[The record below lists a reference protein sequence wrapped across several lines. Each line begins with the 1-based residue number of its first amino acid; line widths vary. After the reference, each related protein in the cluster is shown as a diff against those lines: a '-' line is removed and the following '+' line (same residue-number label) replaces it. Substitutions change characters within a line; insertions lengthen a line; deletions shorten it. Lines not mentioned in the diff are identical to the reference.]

1 MTDTQ
6 LRDVVLG
13 ALTDV
18 APDADLAG
26 LDPDADLVEE
36 LDIDSMDFLN
46 VIVRINEVT
55 GVEIPERDYGKLTT
69 LNELVSYL
77 APAPT

>member
-1 MTDTQ
+1 MTEAQ
-6 LRDVVLG
+6 LRDVVLE
-13 ALTDV
+13 ALGEI

-26 LDPDADLVEE
+26 VDPDADLVEE

-69 LNELVSYL
+69 LNEVVGYLTL
-77 APAPT
+77 APT